1 MTSDN
6 VDTRN
11 PTADARVRRTLR
23 SMTEEK
29 PSLRE
34 ASAIFNQLSDEDQEE
49 VLAMMHDMIEKN
61 LDKWAPF
68 RRRFWRLFHLR

>member
-1 MTSDN
+1 
-6 VDTRN
+6 
-11 PTADARVRRTLR
+11 
-23 SMTEEK
+23 MTEEK

-68 RRRFWRLFHLR
+68 RRRLWRLFHLR